1 MCACPF
7 IEIVSVQAAML
18 YRRHTVARSSV
29 SKCVSMN
36 RCGSCVFYIKSER
49 YSLRLRVFEPQLEAK
64 PTIRSQTSELLVQ
77 QNLFVKNVLVESF
90 GTHDRRTQE
99 CAKVAMDT
107 RCGVRVLG
115 TSFDMAMTCLEYT

>member
-18 YRRHTVARSSV
+18 CTRRRHTVARSSV

-49 YSLRLRVFEPQLEAK
+49 YSLRLRVFELPQLEAK
-64 PTIRSQTSELLVQ
+64 PTIRSQGTSEQ
-77 QNLFVKNVLVESF
+77 LFVKNVLIQSF
-90 GTHDRRTQE
+90 GTHDSCR
-99 CAKVAMDT
+99 
-107 RCGVRVLG
+107 
-115 TSFDMAMTCLEYT
+115 